1 MTSKNRFKQFLSLIL
16 LYANQRLQNKNVHI
30 CIYTTN
36 NCIKNLILLERNMNN
51 QLIFQSLNESFQN
64 WILGGLEFIL
74 EEQTF

>member
-36 NCIKNLILLERNMNN
+36 CIKNLILLERNMNN
-51 QLIFQSLNESFQN
+51 QLIFQSLNESF
-64 WILGGLEFIL
+64 
-74 EEQTF
+74 